1 MAERFRL
8 LFQRNLFAGLQV
20 GFFQLF
26 QLEAEVIFI
35 LPALFGLNNK
45 IFQVVTYLPVFPVAF
60 LIVGQFL
67 FILRQDV
74 QNVQLEPFFVE
85 QQVLVLTV
93 YVNQFFA
100 QYLHLRQRS
109 RRIIDEGAAFPVG
122 RYFPP
127 DDAFLFVVFDV
138 VLGKEVFQSVGRYP
152 EPGFDDTLG
161 RAVLDGFYVGP
172 LAQQQS
178 DGSQNDGFSGTGL
191 AGNDRKARCK
201 VNVQFVNQC
210 VVLYIDSL

>member
-67 FILRQDV
+67 FILRHDFL
-74 QNVQLEPFFVE
+74 NVQLEACFV
-85 QQVLVLTV
+85 
-93 YVNQFFA
+93 
-100 QYLHLRQRS
+100 
-109 RRIIDEGAAFPVG
+109 
-122 RYFPP
+122 
-127 DDAFLFVVFDV
+127 
-138 VLGKEVFQSVGRYP
+138 
-152 EPGFDDTLG
+152 
-161 RAVLDGFYVGP
+161 
-172 LAQQQS
+172 
-178 DGSQNDGFSGTGL
+178 
-191 AGNDRKARCK
+191 
-201 VNVQFVNQC
+201 
-210 VVLYIDSL
+210 